1 MPTKRVSN
9 ERAPRATQAA
19 TVAVDFGEKRGIH
32 TQRDADHAA
41 HVTTVTPR
49 RSRTVTIS
57 SQFFATPAETSTLFP

>member
-1 MPTKRVSN
+1 
-9 ERAPRATQAA
+9 
-19 TVAVDFGEKRGIH
+19 VAVDFGEKRGIH